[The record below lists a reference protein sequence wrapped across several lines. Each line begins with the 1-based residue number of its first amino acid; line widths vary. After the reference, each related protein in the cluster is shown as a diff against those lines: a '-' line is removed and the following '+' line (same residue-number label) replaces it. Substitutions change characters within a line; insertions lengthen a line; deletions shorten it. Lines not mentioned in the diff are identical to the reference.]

1 MHIKLES
8 NLIWVALQVIKF
20 KETSLKK
27 FSVSGLEGNP
37 LK

>member
-1 MHIKLES
+1 MLIKPES
-8 NLIWVALQVIKF
+8 DLLWVALQVINF